1 MIRGLIEKEL
11 RQSRMAFLMMLL
23 FLGTGLWAVFRSPLV
38 LRSGGSSFDAMR
50 MLLFVFMPLAC
61 LVLAQS
67 VIAGEFRQKAQ
78 LFLEGLPL
86 PRWQMIAVKYTLG
99 LGIVWL
105 VTLAMGAGAWW
116 HTQGAELLTHRFVS
130 LIAVKALS
138 WGTFCWSVFFALGF
152 LGRYRTFITLILV
165 IGLLMA
171 EQEGV
176 PVSRFG
182 PFDLMNGRFAFERF
196 VWPEKALWI
205 TGAIVVSTTLLGF
218 ALGLV
223 RDASV
228 ATMLAEK
235 MSTREKVMIGII
247 TLIALMSIGFVEQRK
262 RDAGPVHLPGSVDV
276 VKGAATVSAAAAV
289 ETLTPEESAAL
300 NTFANAT
307 ASELDEMAKWL
318 KCESLPPL
326 FLVHRRDFDAKQRED
341 GELDSRQGYMI
352 RLNLT
357 KHKPDDPELQEEM
370 IWMLLRV
377 HHHYRLP
384 SDDRGWVVDGFARWW
399 PRRHEEEKLRSNA
412 NLPPAKAEDL
422 RAWLKVREVSGD
434 DAAKNL
440 AAAGLVALAHTAG
453 GQKRQLFVS
462 SILGPPTPHDARA
475 SLLEWLHPVSRRF
488 EQTTGMTLEE
498 FASAWAKASSTK
510 EVKP

>member
-23 FLGTGLWAVFRSPLV
+23 FLSTGLWAVFRSPLV
-38 LRSGGSSFDAMR
+38 LRAGGSSFEASR
-50 MLLFVFMPLAC
+50 MLLFTFMPLAC
-61 LVLAQS
+61 LVLANS

-86 PRWQMIAVKYTLG
+86 PRWRMIAVKYALG
-99 LGIVWL
+99 LGMVWL
-105 VTLAMGAGAWW
+105 VTLAIGTGAWW
-116 HTQGAELLTHRFVS
+116 HTKGSELLTHRFIS
-130 LIAVKALS
+130 LMAVKALS

-152 LGRYRTFITLILV
+152 LGRYRVFLSLVIV

-171 EQEGV
+171 ESEGMQ
-176 PVSRFG
+176 VSRFG

-205 TGAIVVSTTLLGF
+205 TGGIVACTTLLGF
-218 ALGLV
+218 ALGLI

-235 MSTREKVMIGII
+235 MSAREKVMIGII
-247 TLIALMSIGFVEQRK
+247 TLIALMSVGFVEQRK
-262 RDAGPVHLPGSVDV
+262 RSAGPVYLPGSVDV

-300 NTFANAT
+300 TSFANAT
-307 ASELDEMAKWL
+307 ATMLDEMAQWL

-341 GELDSRQGYMI
+341 GELDSRQGYML

-357 KHKPDDPELQEEM
+357 KQKPDDPTLQEEI
-370 IWMLLRV
+370 IWMLLRA

-384 SDDRGWVVDGFARWW
+384 SDERGWVVDGFARWW
-399 PRRHEEEKLRSNA
+399 PRRHEEEKLRNLGG
-412 NLPPAKAEDL
+412 LPPVKAEDL
-422 RAWLKVREVSGD
+422 KAWLKVREGIGD
-434 DAAKNL
+434 DSAKNL
-440 AAAGLVALAHTAG
+440 AAAGFVALAHAAG
-453 GQKRQLFVS
+453 GQKRQAFVS
-462 SILGPPTPHDARA
+462 AVLGPSTPHDGRA
-475 SLLEWLHPVSRRF
+475 SLLDWLHPMPRRF
-488 EQTTGMTLEE
+488 KDTTGMTLEE
-498 FASAWAKASSTK
+498 FSAAWAREPSNK